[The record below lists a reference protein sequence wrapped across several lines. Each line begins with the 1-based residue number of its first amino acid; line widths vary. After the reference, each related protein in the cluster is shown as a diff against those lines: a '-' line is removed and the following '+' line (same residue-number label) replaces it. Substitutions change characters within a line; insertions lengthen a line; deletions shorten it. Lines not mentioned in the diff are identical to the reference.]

1 MPRANSDI
9 TNYWGIIE
17 FMDQNL
23 SQYRIF
29 YAVAK
34 AGNIS
39 RAAKELYISQPA
51 ISKSISKL
59 EDSLNT
65 VLFTRNSR
73 GVQLTDEGQVL
84 FEHTRDAFEELAKGE
99 QELKRIREFNMGH
112 IRIGVSNTL
121 CRFIMVKYL
130 KGFIEQ
136 YPHIKITIES
146 QPTTQTLSMLEQQ
159 RIDIGLV
166 VEQKSAKSMNFIP
179 VMDIED
185 IFVATPSYLENLRL
199 REGADTDVFQSGNL
213 MLLDKNNITRHYIDD
228 YMAVNE
234 IVANNLLEV
243 TTMDLLIEFARIGL
257 GIGCVIKEFV
267 KEDLDSGRLA
277 QLKLDTPIHKRTVG
291 FLWQSSRTSK
301 ALDTFIRFCKEQDS
315 QNLYFL

>member
-1 MPRANSDI
+1 
-9 TNYWGIIE
+9 
-17 FMDQNL
+17 MDQNL

-185 IFVATPSYLENLRL
+185 IFVATPSYLENLKL

-228 YMAVNE
+228 YMTVND

-301 ALDTFIRFCKEQDS
+301 ALDTFIQFCKEQNS

>member
-1 MPRANSDI
+1 
-9 TNYWGIIE
+9 
-17 FMDQNL
+17 MDQNL

-185 IFVATPSYLENLRL
+185 IFVATPSYLENLKL

-228 YMAVNE
+228 YMSVNE

-277 QLKLDTPIHKRTVG
+277 QLKLDTPIHKRAVG

-301 ALDTFIRFCKEQDS
+301 ALDTFIRFCKEQNS

>member
-1 MPRANSDI
+1 
-9 TNYWGIIE
+9 
-17 FMDQNL
+17 MDQNL

-121 CRFIMVKYL
+121 CRYIMVKYL

-185 IFVATPSYLENLRL
+185 IFVATPSYLENLKL

-228 YMAVNE
+228 YMSVNE

-301 ALDTFIRFCKEQDS
+301 ALDTFIRFCKEQNS

>member
-1 MPRANSDI
+1 
-9 TNYWGIIE
+9 
-17 FMDQNL
+17 MDQNL

-51 ISKSISKL
+51 ISKSISEL

-185 IFVATPSYLENLRL
+185 IFVATPSYLENLKL

-228 YMAVNE
+228 YMSVNE

-301 ALDTFIRFCKEQDS
+301 ALDTFIRFCKEQNS

>member
-1 MPRANSDI
+1 M
-9 TNYWGIIE
+9 
-17 FMDQNL
+17 
-23 SQYRIF
+23 
-29 YAVAK
+29 
-34 AGNIS
+34 
-39 RAAKELYISQPA
+39 
-51 ISKSISKL
+51 
-59 EDSLNT
+59 
-65 VLFTRNSR
+65 
-73 GVQLTDEGQVL
+73 QLTDEGQVL

-166 VEQKSAKSMNFIP
+166 VEQKSSRNMNFIP

-199 REGADTDVFQSGNL
+199 REGAGTDVFQSGNL

-228 YMAVNE
+228 YMACNE
-234 IVANNLLEV
+234 IIANNLLEV

-267 KEDLDSGRLA
+267 KEDLDSGRLV
-277 QLKLDTPIHKRTVG
+277 QLKLDTPIHKRNVG

-301 ALDTFIRFCKEQDS
+301 ALDTFIRFCREQDS
-315 QNLYFL
+315 KVL